1 MSEEEREDR
10 LTDATTRLTSNLL
23 SLWDPWLRMGESL
36 ARTVAEATS
45 GGKGVE
51 EPEDAQ
57 RPLAAIV
64 HYGWATVGNVLG
76 VLTSG
81 LNVVVK
87 PTNGQSTPTT
97 SPGPEPAVSRTPSVH
112 RGSTLRI
119 PLSIENPGGAGDYEL
134 SFTCTRL
141 AFDGDAS
148 GPILESDAVRLEP
161 NALVVAPYDFEKL
174 TVLID
179 THEDNAP
186 GSYEA
191 VIASEAGGFE
201 IPLRFEIV

>member
-1 MSEEEREDR
+1 
-10 LTDATTRLTSNLL
+10 
-23 SLWDPWLRMGESL
+23 
-36 ARTVAEATS
+36 VA
-45 GGKGVE
+45 
-51 EPEDAQ
+51 EPEDVE

-87 PTNGQSTPTT
+87 PTNGQPASAA
-97 SPGPEPAVSRTPSVH
+97 SPSRREPAVRRLPSVH

-134 SFTCTRL
+134 SFTCTNL
-141 AFDGDAS
+141 TFDGDPS
-148 GPILESDAVRLEP
+148 GLVLENVAVRLEP
-161 NALVVAPYDFEKL
+161 NTLVVAPYDFEKL

-179 THEDNAP
+179 TQDDSAV

-191 VIASEAGGFE
+191 LITSEAGDFE
-201 IPLRFEIV
+201 IPLRFEVM